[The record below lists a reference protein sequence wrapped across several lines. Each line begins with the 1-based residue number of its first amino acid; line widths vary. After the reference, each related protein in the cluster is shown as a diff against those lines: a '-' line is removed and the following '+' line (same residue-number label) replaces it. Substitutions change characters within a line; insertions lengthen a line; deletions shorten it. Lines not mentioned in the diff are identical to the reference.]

1 MLKEKLNKINIILAS
16 GSPRRQQFFKE
27 MDLHYTIRLKEIEEI
42 YPEHL
47 QAEEITNFLAELK
60 ANAFEN
66 ELKEND
72 VLVTSDTIVWLNG
85 KALGKPKDYEDAFE
99 MLQQLANQTHEVITS
114 VCLKSIDK
122 TEVFHC
128 VTKVTFANL
137 SDEAIKYYLDNY
149 QPFDKA
155 GSYGIQDWIGL
166 VGISKIEGSYTNVVG
181 LPTEMLFQKLMN
193 YAETN

>member
-47 QAEEITNFLAELK
+47 QAEEITNFLAKLK
-60 ANAFEN
+60 ASAFEN
-66 ELKEND
+66 ELEEND

-85 KALGKPKDYEDAFE
+85 KALGKPKDYDDAFK

-122 TEVFHC
+122 TDVFHC
-128 VTKVTFANL
+128 VTKVTFADL
-137 SDEAIKYYLDNY
+137 SDEAITYYLDNY

-166 VGISKIEGSYTNVVG
+166 IGISKIEGSYANVVG
-181 LPTEMLFQKLMN
+181 MPVDTVYDKLVEF
-193 YAETN
+193 AL

>member
-27 MDLHYTIRLKEIEEI
+27 MDMHYTIRLKEIEEI

-166 VGISKIEGSYTNVVG
+166 IGISKIEGSYTNVVG
-181 LPTEMLFQKLMN
+181 LPTEILFQKLMN
-193 YAETN
+193 YA

>member
-27 MDLHYTIRLKEIEEI
+27 MDLHYSIRLKEIEEI

-47 QAEEITNFLAELK
+47 QAEEITNFLAKLK
-60 ANAFEN
+60 ASAFEN
-66 ELKEND
+66 ELEEND
-72 VLVTSDTIVWLNG
+72 ILVTSDTIVWLNG
-85 KALGKPKDYEDAFE
+85 KALGKPKDYNDAFQ

-122 TEVFHC
+122 TDVFHC
-128 VTKVTFANL
+128 VTKVTFSNL
-137 SDEAIKYYLDNY
+137 SDEAIRYYLDNY
-149 QPFDKA
+149 KPFDKA

-193 YAETN
+193 YAEIY

>member
-60 ANAFEN
+60 ASAFEN
-66 ELKEND
+66 DLKEND

-85 KALGKPKDYEDAFE
+85 KALGKPKDYDDAFQ

-122 TEVFHC
+122 TDVFHC

-137 SDEAIKYYLDNY
+137 SDEAIRYYLDNY

-193 YAETN
+193 YA